1 MDKILFSTPD
11 NPLPE
16 DHKAGYFEG
25 CDGRQLR
32 YALFRSTGQNARGTI
47 VLLHGRNECIEKYY
61 ETIRDLTKAGFW
73 VATFDWRGQG
83 GSERIKY
90 RRQVGYVRNFRDY
103 EHDLAIFLEYVV
115 LPDARMPYYLLAH
128 SMGGLVALS
137 MAPNIANR
145 IDRIAVVSPFIGLK
159 ISGFKRALLNAWLT
173 LFNFTGLGSVAVPR
187 PSGNKEQQR
196 FESLSSDQDRY
207 IRNWQIFEEYPEF
220 RTGPP
225 TVRWLYLMLKAMG
238 RVTNQ
243 TYLEQ
248 ITTPTIILGGSNDGI
263 VPFEEFEDISTKFRA
278 GQLIPLYGSRHEI
291 LQEVDIFREPALA
304 AILAFFTSDE
314 KRASEKG

>member
-32 YALFRSTGQNARGTI
+32 YALFRSTGQDARGTI

-61 ETIRDLTKAGFW
+61 ETITQLTDAGFW

-90 RRQVGYVRNFRDY
+90 RRQVGYVRHFRDY

-128 SMGGLVALS
+128 SLGGLVALS

-145 IDRIAVVSPFIGLK
+145 IDRIAVIAPFIGLK
-159 ISGFKRALLNAWLT
+159 MSSFKKTFLSIWLS
-173 LFNFTGLGSVAVPR
+173 LFTSIGLGSLVIPR
-187 PSGNKEQQR
+187 SGARNEQKA
-196 FESLSSDQDRY
+196 FENLTSDQSRY
-207 IRNWQIFEEYPEF
+207 IRNWRIFEEYPEF

-225 TVRWLYLMLKAMG
+225 TFRWLHQTMRAIK
-238 RVTNQ
+238 RVSKQ
-243 TYLEQ
+243 SYLEQ
-248 ITTPTIILGGSNDGI
+248 INIPTIILGGSNDGI
-263 VPFEEFEDISTKFRA
+263 VPFEEFEDMSNKFRA
-278 GQLIPLYGSRHEI
+278 GQLIPLYGARHEI
-291 LQEVDIFREPALA
+291 LHEEDIFREPALA

-314 KRASEKG
+314 ER